1 MQREIAPDVLRGFAL
16 LGILVLTG
24 CAPNSGAINAEEITT
39 SASGEVITNLVAT
52 ATGRVSPFDGE
63 VDSIKDLEDL
73 VQSALGDA
81 SLDLHRGHDEIK
93 NVLEP
98 FLGISH
104 EQMHVLMEEDNLNLA
119 GICERFGFD
128 PENLLETLKASYA
141 PWIDQATESGLIS
154 SSDADNWSEKIADAL
169 RLRIY
174 WQG

>member
-1 MQREIAPDVLRGFAL
+1 MKMILKVQSLML
-16 LGILVLTG
+16 ILVLTG
-24 CAPNSGAINAEEITT
+24 CASNSGAINTEEITT

-104 EQMHVLMEEDNLNLA
+104 EQMHDFMEDENLNLA

-154 SSDADNWSEKIADAL
+154 LSDADNWSEKIADAL
-169 RLRIY
+169 RLRVY

>member
-1 MQREIAPDVLRGFAL
+1 MKLILNVLSL
-16 LGILVLTG
+16 TLILVLTG
-24 CAPNSGAINAEEITT
+24 CASNGGAINAEEITT
-39 SASGEVITNLVAT
+39 SASGEVITNLTAT

-63 VDSIKDLEDL
+63 VDSTKDLEDL

-128 PENLLETLKASYA
+128 PENLLKTLEASYA

>member
-1 MQREIAPDVLRGFAL
+1 MKTIPKVLSL
-16 LGILVLTG
+16 TLVLVLIGCGSNGGAVNTG
-24 CAPNSGAINAEEITT
+24 EITT

-63 VDSIKDLEDL
+63 VDSAKDLEDL

-81 SLDLHRGHDEIK
+81 SLDLHRGHDEIN

-154 SSDADNWSEKIADAL
+154 SSEADIWSEKIADAL
-169 RLRIY
+169 RVRIY

>member
-1 MQREIAPDVLRGFAL
+1 MILKVLSL
-16 LGILVLTG
+16 TLVLVLTG
-24 CAPNSGAINAEEITT
+24 CASNGGAINAEEITT

-63 VDSIKDLEDL
+63 VDSVEDLEDL
-73 VQSALGDA
+73 VQSARGDA

-128 PENLLETLKASYA
+128 PENLLKTLEASYA
-141 PWIDQATESGLIS
+141 PWINQATASGLIS
-154 SSDADNWSEKIADAL
+154 SSDAENWSDKIADAL

>member
-1 MQREIAPDVLRGFAL
+1 MTLMLNVLSL
-16 LGILVLTG
+16 TLILVLTG
-24 CAPNSGAINAEEITT
+24 CASNGGAINAEEITT

-63 VDSIKDLEDL
+63 VDSVEDLEDL

-128 PENLLETLKASYA
+128 PENLLKTLEASYA
-141 PWIDQATESGLIS
+141 PWINQATESGLIS
-154 SSDADNWSEKIADAL
+154 SSDAENWSDKIADAL
-169 RLRIY
+169 RLRIF

>member
-1 MQREIAPDVLRGFAL
+1 MKMILKVLSL
-16 LGILVLTG
+16 TLVLVLTG
-24 CAPNSGAINAEEITT
+24 CASNSGAINTEEITT

-63 VDSIKDLEDL
+63 VDSVEDLEDL

-128 PENLLETLKASYA
+128 PENLLKTLEASYA
-141 PWIDQATESGLIS
+141 PWINQATESGLIS
-154 SSDADNWSEKIADAL
+154 SSDAENWSDKIADAL
-169 RLRIY
+169 RLRIF

>member
-1 MQREIAPDVLRGFAL
+1 MKMILKVLSL
-16 LGILVLTG
+16 TLVLVLTG
-24 CAPNSGAINAEEITT
+24 CASNGGAINAEEITT

-73 VQSALGDA
+73 VQSALGDS

-128 PENLLETLKASYA
+128 PENLLKTLEASYA
-141 PWIDQATESGLIS
+141 PWINQETESGLIS
-154 SSDADNWSEKIADAL
+154 SSDAENWSDKIADAL
-169 RLRIY
+169 RLRIF